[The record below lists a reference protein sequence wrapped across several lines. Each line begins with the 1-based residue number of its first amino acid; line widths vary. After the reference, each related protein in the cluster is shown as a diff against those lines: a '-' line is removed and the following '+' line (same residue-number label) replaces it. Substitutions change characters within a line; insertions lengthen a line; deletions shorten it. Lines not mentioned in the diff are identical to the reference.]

1 MIGSHLIKA
10 WSRTQNHVTLSSAEA
25 ELYAMVKCT
34 AELIGIKSMM
44 HDWGRDK
51 SGTLYA
57 DSTAALGIAKRKG
70 AGKLRHININTLW
83 IQGVQEKEGVEYH
96 KVLGTENPA
105 DLMTKYLTRDVV
117 DKHMSTLGQEVREGR
132 AQKGLE
138 MQGSQYVESRDDS
151 VAVKVAA
158 VSQCRPATYGQNCG

>member
-1 MIGSHLIKA
+1 MIIA
-10 WSRTQNHVTLSSAEA
+10 VSR
-25 ELYAMVKCT
+25 
-34 AELIGIKSMM
+34 
-44 HDWGRDK
+44 
-51 SGTLYA
+51 
-57 DSTAALGIAKRKG
+57 RK
-70 AGKLRHININTLW
+70 N
-83 IQGVQEKEGVEYH
+83 EYH

-138 MQGSQYVESRDDS
+138 MQGSQYVESRDDG

-158 VSQCRPATYGQNCG
+158 VSQCRPATYGQRCG